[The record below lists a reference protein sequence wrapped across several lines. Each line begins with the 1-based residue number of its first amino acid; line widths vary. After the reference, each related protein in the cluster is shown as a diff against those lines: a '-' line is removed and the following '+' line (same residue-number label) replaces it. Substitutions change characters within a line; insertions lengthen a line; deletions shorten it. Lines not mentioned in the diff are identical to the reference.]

1 MSKQERFVEM
11 NKIDYLEQSLKRHQR
26 SIFRLNKQIELLKR
40 QRLIAQF
47 ALLLGFISMVIGII
61 GITRL

>member
-1 MSKQERFVEM
+1 MSEM
-11 NKIDYLEQSLKRHQR
+11 NKIDYLEESVKRHDR

-47 ALLLGFISMVIGII
+47 ALLLGFICTAIGII